1 MTFITAIQLNDSIV
15 ITSDNRSVSFTE
27 TKEIEFDADDMQ
39 KMYAWDQG
47 IITGTGESYV
57 ISRTVEFFIKLT
69 QSNLDQLTNCLD
81 VSKRLRHLEIGWI
94 HEQVKNSK
102 LLCSSYSKNGA
113 QLYAIQRFDDHK
125 EHKMTKLKPMQIVV
139 WLFHPHVD
147 TIAEDLQNL
156 HHDLKDYSYFENKLD
171 WINYYLQ
178 RISPIYQKQSLQDP
192 FMSQSFD
199 FFFQTKDEYI
209 SGRVPNTP
217 NTAIEFKEISLS
229 NYSY

>member
-1 MTFITAIQLNDSIV
+1 MTLITAIQLNDNIV

-27 TKEIEFDADDMQ
+27 TKEIEFDTKDMQ
-39 KMYAWDQG
+39 KMYAWDQE

-81 VSKRLRHLEIGWI
+81 VSKLLRHLEIGWI
-94 HEQVKNSK
+94 HKQVKNSK

-113 QLYAIQRFDDHK
+113 QLYAIQRFDDNQKHR
-125 EHKMTKLKPMQIVV
+125 MTELKPMQIVV
-139 WLFHPHVD
+139 WLFHPNVD
-147 TIAEDLQNL
+147 IIAKDLQNL

-171 WINYYLQ
+171 WINYYLN

-192 FMSQSFD
+192 LMSQSFD
-199 FFFQTKDEYI
+199 FFFQKNNEYV
-209 SGRVPNTP
+209 SGHIPNTP
-217 NTAIEFKEISLS
+217 NTAIEFKEISICH
-229 NYSY
+229 NP